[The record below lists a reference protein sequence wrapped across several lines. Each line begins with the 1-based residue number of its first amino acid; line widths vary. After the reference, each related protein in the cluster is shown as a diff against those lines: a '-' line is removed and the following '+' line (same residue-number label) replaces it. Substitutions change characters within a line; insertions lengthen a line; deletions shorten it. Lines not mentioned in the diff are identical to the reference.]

1 MAVRFRLS
9 ASVAERKKASH
20 CEAFARREDDYFLRA
35 AIDFS
40 AVLTR
45 SAPTVFFHLL

>member
-1 MAVRFRLS
+1 LTAARRT
-9 ASVAERKKASH
+9 AARKKASR
-20 CEAFARREDDYFLRA
+20 CEASVRTGKNYFLRA